1 MSPGGPL
8 SCCRIAVLWLHRG
21 VRLGCLSV
29 SPQPRWGRG
38 CAEPAAKLKWSLRSG
53 GLSLLQL
60 RCPPLPRNSLFKGI
74 QLPRQAAKAPG
85 CPDMPMHT
93 FLLRSVCF
101 VTGLKAFM
109 RAGSALCPACWGLGF
124 APCASLR
131 LCSAWCRGGS
141 GWGQASAAPQAD
153 TELMAEIQAC
163 GCSRNQSCAH
173 RGFLVGSQRAGIG
186 AALPAVLQLWFV
198 NADLA
203 EEILWSP
210 CSQMS
215 PSKVGREKYRASVSH
230 LGPRADSV
238 PGLVCQPRGGS
249 CSPQRA
255 PLGTVTLIGTVVAP
269 VVPARRE

>member
-124 APCASLR
+124 APVCIAPALLCVVPWGLR
-131 LCSAWCRGGS
+131 MGPGVCCPPGRHG
-141 GWGQASAAPQAD
+141 AD
-153 TELMAEIQAC
+153 
-163 GCSRNQSCAH
+163 GRN
-173 RGFLVGSQRAGIG
+173 
-186 AALPAVLQLWFV
+186 
-198 NADLA
+198 
-203 EEILWSP
+203 
-210 CSQMS
+210 
-215 PSKVGREKYRASVSH
+215 
-230 LGPRADSV
+230 
-238 PGLVCQPRGGS
+238 PGLRVLEEPELCTPRFPGGKPESWNRGCPPRGLT
-249 CSPQRA
+249 A
-255 PLGTVTLIGTVVAP
+255 VVCE
-269 VVPARRE
+269 RRPG